1 MEKAA
6 ELYPMYGFWKQPW
19 WQTSWFFYVVS
30 SIGFMLALG
39 LLWLLARWYRQRKR
53 KKTPWDLALARLT
66 DLQLMVTKQPDI
78 PSKEIYI
85 RITIIIKNYL
95 YSHYA
100 FNVESK
106 TDDELIVFLEQTSF
120 DRALI
125 TILQE
130 MVKNSTEAK
139 FAKQQLDASIAVRDI
154 QGCLQLIRKTI
165 PQKH

>member
-1 MEKAA
+1 MEKIA
-6 ELYPMYGFWKQPW
+6 ELYPMYGLWKQPW

-30 SIGFMLALG
+30 SIGTIFALG
-39 LLWLLARWYRQRKR
+39 LFWLLVRWYHQRKR
-53 KKTPWDLALARLT
+53 RKTPWDLALARLA
-66 DLQLMVTKQPDI
+66 DLQLMLAKQPDI

-106 TDDELIVFLEQTSF
+106 TDDELIEFLEQTSL
-120 DRALI
+120 DQALI

-139 FAKQQLDASIAVRDI
+139 FAQQQLDASIATRDI
-154 QGCLQLIRKTI
+154 QSCIQLIRKTI
-165 PQKH
+165 PQNH